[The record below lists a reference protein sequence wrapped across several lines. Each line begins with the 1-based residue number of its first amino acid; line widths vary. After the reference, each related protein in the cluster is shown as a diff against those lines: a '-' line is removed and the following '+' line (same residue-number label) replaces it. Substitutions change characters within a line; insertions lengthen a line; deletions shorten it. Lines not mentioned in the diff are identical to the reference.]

1 MEIDT
6 VSTITRPPAERG
18 AASNTLT
25 GADFLQLLVTQLTNQ
40 DPLDPTSNADI
51 LAQLSS
57 IRDIELSTTLVDS
70 LTALTG
76 NQRYASAAGLIG
88 KHVSGHA
95 IDESDTQ
102 QAVSGTVVGVRFD
115 ADGTVHLELDSG
127 MQLPLDS
134 VETVASPL
142 RAAES
147 LIGQI
152 VRGLSRSDGGATELI
167 EGVVTAVRNGDAGEV
182 MLELDTGEELRLRDL
197 VTDA

>member
-6 VSTITRPPAERG
+6 LSTIARPPADRG
-18 AASNTLT
+18 AASNTLS
-25 GADFLQLLVTQLTNQ
+25 GADFMQLLVTQLTNQ
-40 DPLDPTSNADI
+40 DPLEPTSNEDI
-51 LAQLSS
+51 LRQLSS
-57 IRDIELSTTLVDS
+57 IRDIELSMTLVDS

-95 IDESDTQ
+95 VDESDTL
-102 QAVSGTVVGVRFD
+102 QAVSGTVVGVRFG

-127 MQLPLDS
+127 VQLPLNS

-152 VRGLSRSDGGATELI
+152 VRGLSRTDGRETELV
-167 EGVVTAVRNGDAGEV
+167 EGLVTAVRNGDAGDV

-197 VTDA
+197 VDDA